1 MLCYIFYFC
10 FITYL
15 IYPSF
20 YPWNK
25 ASCIFDTFQKKLQIF
40 VLFTSKY
47 FRRHI
52 INLTSKFVHS
62 YKYQILRKKLT
73 HNTSVILMN
82 YLFDLLK
89 FKHHYVI
96 PYRWVRN
103 SHTEEYEVWHMFTV
117 VLKIN
122 CRDFSGG
129 PVIKT
134 RTSPIGGI
142 GSIPGQGTKILHVMW
157 CGQKKKKKINYIPG
171 ALSLLYYQ

>member
-89 FKHHYVI
+89 FKHHY
-96 PYRWVRN
+96 Y
-103 SHTEEYEVWHMFTV
+103 F
-117 VLKIN
+117 
-122 CRDFSGG
+122 D
-129 PVIKT
+129 
-134 RTSPIGGI
+134 
-142 GSIPGQGTKILHVMW
+142 
-157 CGQKKKKKINYIPG
+157 
-171 ALSLLYYQ
+171 ALLYIKGFFLQIPHISECDPLENFLQNIN